1 MGIKNERGEDVS
13 AIGFSPR
20 APWKRECF
28 MLFPE
33 SQQVEKFIIYNKTFL
48 VSGKFNSAQTSVQI

>member
-1 MGIKNERGEDVS
+1 
-13 AIGFSPR
+13 
-20 APWKRECF
+20 

>member
-1 MGIKNERGEDVS
+1 MCQQLVFPHEL
-13 AIGFSPR
+13 
-20 APWKRECF
+20 REKGSVLCF
-28 MLFPE
+28 FLE